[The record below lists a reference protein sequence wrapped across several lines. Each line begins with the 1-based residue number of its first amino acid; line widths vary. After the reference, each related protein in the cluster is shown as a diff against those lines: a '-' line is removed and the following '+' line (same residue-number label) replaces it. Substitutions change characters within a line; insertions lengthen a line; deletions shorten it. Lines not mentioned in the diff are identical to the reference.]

1 MATQYQPTSNSSV
14 NYLEPD
20 NNEEASS
27 EAFQLANGTLKL
39 DDYPPMRELER
50 FKSDGDRALQSA
62 HFSTP
67 REKQMAARIQ
77 RNTDGWIDNAK
88 DVLCVVTDVAGLGKI
103 K

>member
-1 MATQYQPTSNSSV
+1 MATQHKPTSNGSV

-20 NNEEASS
+20 NEGASS
-27 EAFQLANGTLKL
+27 EAFQLVNGTLKL
-39 DDYPPMRELER
+39 DDYSPIRELER

-67 REKQMAARIQ
+67 REKQMAESLQ
-77 RNTDGWIDNAK
+77 RNTDSWIDTAK
-88 DVLCVVTDVAGLGKI
+88 DALIVVIDVAGLGKI